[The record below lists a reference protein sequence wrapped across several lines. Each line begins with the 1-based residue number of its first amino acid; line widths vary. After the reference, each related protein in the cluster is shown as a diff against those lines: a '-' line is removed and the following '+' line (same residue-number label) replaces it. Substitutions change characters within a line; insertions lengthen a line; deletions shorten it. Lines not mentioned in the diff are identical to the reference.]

1 MQVKQLEGDGD
12 RRTYVVILDSGEEV
26 VESVTNL
33 AKELDL
39 GASRLSGVGAFDHVV
54 LGFYD
59 FGARDYNRNPLAAQ
73 VELLSLLGDIALKDG
88 KPQLH
93 AHVVVATADGMARG
107 GHLLEARVHPTLE
120 LMIEEAPGHLQRE
133 FDPASGLA
141 LIKL

>member
-1 MQVKQLEGDGD
+1 MQVKQLDEQDG
-12 RRTYVVILDSGEEV
+12 RRTFVAILDSGDEV
-26 VESVTNL
+26 VDSITKL
-33 AKELDL
+33 AHDLDL
-39 GASRLSGVGAFDHVV
+39 GASRLSGVGAFDQVV

-59 FGARDYNRNPLAAQ
+59 FGAREYDRNPLDMQ
-73 VELLSLLGDIALKDG
+73 VELVSMLGDIAMKDG

-120 LMIEEAPGHLQRE
+120 LMIEEAPVHLQRE

>member
-1 MQVKQLEGDGD
+1 MQVKQLDEQGG
-12 RRTYVVILDSGEEV
+12 RRTYVAVLDSGDEV
-26 VESVTNL
+26 VESVTKL
-33 AKELDL
+33 AQDLDL
-39 GASRLSGVGAFDHVV
+39 RASRLSGVGAFDRVV

-59 FGARDYNRNPLAAQ
+59 FGARDYNRNPLDAQ
-73 VELLSLLGDIALKDG
+73 VELLSLLGDVALKDG

-93 AHVVVATADGMARG
+93 ARVVVATADGMARG

-133 FDPASGLA
+133 FDPSSGLA